1 MILLTIGAGEV
12 DIYKKKH
19 ESQPIS
25 HTITKVSSTRTLGFK
40 MKGKTIKLPDKSVY
54 SQCWEKEGFL

>member
-54 SQCWEKEGFL
+54 S